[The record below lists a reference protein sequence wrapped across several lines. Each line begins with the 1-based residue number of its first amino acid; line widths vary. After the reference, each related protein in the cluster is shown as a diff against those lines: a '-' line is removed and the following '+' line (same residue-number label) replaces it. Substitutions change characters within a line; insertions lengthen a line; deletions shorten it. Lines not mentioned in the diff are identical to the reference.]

1 MYLRIRSQSFD
12 DRAKL
17 VRFCKFSQINREAH
31 AIANQIVIILS
42 FAATSIPLWPANLLQ
57 SLLRTGFASVLLSGF
72 IAARLFFTIADANS
86 TSNFV
91 YDLLWRRHVQDLVAF
106 LIVASQV
113 FKKRNSCVCG
123 LLKILLYV
131 KHPRSLLNCQKNL
144 ENLRAEK

>member
-1 MYLRIRSQSFD
+1 MYLRIRSQSFE

-17 VRFCKFSQINREAH
+17 VRFSFCKFSQINREAH

-106 LIVASQV
+106 LIP
-113 FKKRNSCVCG
+113 FLKKKNSCVCG

-144 ENLRAEK
+144 KNLRAEK